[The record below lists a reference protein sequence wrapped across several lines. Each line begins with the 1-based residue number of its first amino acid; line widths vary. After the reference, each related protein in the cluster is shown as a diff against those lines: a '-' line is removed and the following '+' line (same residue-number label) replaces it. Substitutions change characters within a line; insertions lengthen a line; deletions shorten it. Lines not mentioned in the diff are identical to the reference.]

1 MNRTAFLRRK
11 IANLQAELADAEETL
26 TSLDDGDLQAHTMHD
41 MYDLN
46 QDGFIDESEWG
57 GSPAIFNSLDTDM
70 DGYLTPEEISM
81 GIGQSFGTTKLAS
94 RRAAKHRGLARRKLA
109 GASVTSLVKELVGDA
124 VAKVISVNRQAAYPI
139 REALFGLGL
148 HPTDQNII
156 AMFDLVDTLNIPDA
170 QKNKM
175 KDVIKY
181 AFLKVQESIQH
192 EYYDKF
198 EAGVPLS
205 VQREIQSLGLDFEHG
220 EDFKKE
226 LRELDLSDSPDLA
239 KQLRMF
245 DLELGP
251 TVETKKEISMFNLNP
266 TLETK
271 KQLGQFT
278 LDRLASRRR
287 AHGVFNE
294 YDLNQDGFIDAQEWG
309 GSPDIFNQL
318 DLDGDVMLSLDEV
331 NSGLGESFG
340 LLADEQEPTASHYSM
355 DLEDEMMGLEDPMVD
370 LEDPMSMD
378 LMAEAP
384 VTKQA
389 KRKMVAN
396 LIRNRRRF

>member
-11 IANLQAELADAEETL
+11 IANLQAELADAEDTL
-26 TSLDDGDLQAHTMHD
+26 SSLDDGDLQAHTMHD

-57 GSPAIFNSLDTDM
+57 GSPTIFNSLDTDM
-70 DGYLTPEEISM
+70 DGYLTQEEIEM
-81 GIGQSFGTTKLAS
+81 GIGSGFGISKLAS
-94 RRAAKHRGLARRKLA
+94 RRVAKHRGLARRKLA
-109 GASVTSLVKELVGDA
+109 GAGVTALVKELVGDA

-192 EYYDKF
+192 EYFDKF
-198 EAGVPLS
+198 EAGVSPS
-205 VQREIQSLGLDFEHG
+205 VQRELQSLGLDFEPG

-226 LRELDLSDSPDLA
+226 LRELDLKDSPDLQ
-239 KQLRMF
+239 KQLKMF
-245 DLELGP
+245 DLDLGP
-251 TVETKKEISMFNLNP
+251 T
-266 TLETK
+266 LESK
-271 KQLGQFT
+271 KQMSMFT
-278 LDRLASRRR
+278 LDKLASRRKRASSRRR

-355 DLEDEMMGLEDPMVD
+355 DFEDEMMDLDDPMVG
-370 LEDPMSMD
+370 
-378 LMAEAP
+378 LMAEDAP
-384 VTKQA
+384 IAKQA